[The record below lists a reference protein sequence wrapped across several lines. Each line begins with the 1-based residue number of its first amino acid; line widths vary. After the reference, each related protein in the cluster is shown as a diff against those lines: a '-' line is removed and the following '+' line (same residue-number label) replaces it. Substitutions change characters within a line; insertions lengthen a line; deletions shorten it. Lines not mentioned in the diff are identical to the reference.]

1 MLAVLAVLAAMVA
14 INLREFLPQGAAA
27 DLAVNPDEET
37 LLPPGDL
44 KRVGAALRACL
55 AAGPDSLD
63 TPKPATFARNPF
75 AYSAATLAF
84 SPGSESA
91 PAAPAPRSTEGPRL
105 HCAAVI
111 LGAGAAA
118 AIIDGRLVGVGDVVG
133 DYRIEDID
141 EDGVTLRAGDRTRV
155 LAVKR
160 TRGEGAVGAPI
171 ARD

>member
-1 MLAVLAVLAAMVA
+1 MLAVLALLAALMA

-27 DLAVNPDEET
+27 DLAMDADAET
-37 LLPPGDL
+37 LPPPADL

-55 AAGPDSLD
+55 ATRPDSLVAPLPR
-63 TPKPATFARNPF
+63 TLARNPF

-84 SPGSESA
+84 TPPSA
-91 PAAPAPRSTEGPRL
+91 LPAAPPRSADGPQL

-118 AIIDGRLVGVGDVVG
+118 AIINGRMVGLGDAIGGYRVV
-133 DYRIEDID
+133 DISA
-141 EDGVTLRAGDRTRV
+141 EGVTLHAEGRTRV

-160 TRGEGAVGAPI
+160 ARGEGAVGAPT